1 MGIAVRRVAVSAA
14 NPTIM
19 ARTRRGSLR
28 FIATGRERKRAGVL
42 QQHIEK
48 TIRHAGTCSRMQ
60 CKDRIGVAAYEIGRR
75 LAARADSLL
84 VQAVRITDQSWLVRP
99 T

>member
-19 ARTRRGSLR
+19 ARTRLGSLR
-28 FIATGRERKRAGVL
+28 SIATGRERKR
-42 QQHIEK
+42 
-48 TIRHAGTCSRMQ
+48 
-60 CKDRIGVAAYEIGRR
+60 IGVAPYDIGRR
-75 LAARADSLL
+75 FAAQAGCLL
-84 VQAVRITDQSWLVRP
+84 VQAVRITDQSWLGRP

>member
-19 ARTRRGSLR
+19 ARTGRCSLR
-28 FIATGRERKRAGVL
+28 FIAAGRERKR
-42 QQHIEK
+42 
-48 TIRHAGTCSRMQ
+48 
-60 CKDRIGVAAYEIGRR
+60 IGVDAYDIGRR
-75 LAARADSLL
+75 FAARAGCLL
-84 VQAVRITDQSWLVRP
+84 VQAVRITDQSWLGRP